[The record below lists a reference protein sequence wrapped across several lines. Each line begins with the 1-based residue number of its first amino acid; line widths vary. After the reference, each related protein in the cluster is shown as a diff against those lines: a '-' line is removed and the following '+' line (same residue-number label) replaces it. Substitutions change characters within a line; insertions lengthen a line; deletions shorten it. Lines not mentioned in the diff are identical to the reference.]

1 LNLGYG
7 SSDQGAQSLTILA
20 PTEVA
25 MSLSYETQRPI
36 ASDNTLAVAVYVLYA
51 LGYFTV
57 ITALIGVVIAYMK
70 VDDADPVTQSHF
82 RFQIR
87 TFWIG
92 LLYNVIGI
100 PLCLVLIGFPILVWW
115 FIWSLIRIVKGGLL
129 VAENK
134 PIENPKSWLFG

>member
-1 LNLGYG
+1 
-7 SSDQGAQSLTILA
+7 
-20 PTEVA
+20 

-36 ASDNTLAVAVYVLYA
+36 ASDKTLAIAVYVLYG

-57 ITALIGVVIAYMK
+57 VTALIGVVIAYVK

-100 PLCLVLIGFPILVWW
+100 PLCLVLIGIPILAWWLVW
-115 FIWSLIRIVKGGLL
+115 SVVRIVKGGLL
-129 VAENK
+129 VLENK
-134 PIENPKSWLFG
+134 PIVNPRSWLFG